1 MIPIA
6 NIVLR
11 DIEIKRQPTK
21 TYKMNLAN
29 KSIEGFCDNIDA
41 MAQAVYKMLNTER
54 FDHIIY
60 SWNYGIEVKDLYS
73 KPLDYVCLEI
83 QDRITEALMQDDRIT
98 SVTDFD
104 FEFPTKNTVLVKF
117 TVHTIYGELKEEREV
132 SI

>member
-1 MIPIA
+1 MIPTA
-6 NIVLR
+6 SIVLR

-21 TYKMNLAN
+21 TYRMNLAN
-29 KSIEGFCDNIDA
+29 KSIEGFCDNMDA
-41 MAQAVYKMLNTER
+41 MTQAVYKMLNTER

-73 KPLDYVCLEI
+73 EPLDYVCLEI

-117 TVHTIYGELKEEREV
+117 TVHTIYGEIKEEREV